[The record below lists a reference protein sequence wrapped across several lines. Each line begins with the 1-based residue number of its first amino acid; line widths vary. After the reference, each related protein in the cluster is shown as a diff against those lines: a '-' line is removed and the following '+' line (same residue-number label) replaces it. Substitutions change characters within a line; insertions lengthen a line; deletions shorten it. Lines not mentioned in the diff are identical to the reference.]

1 MTTRHTMPP
10 PITPF
15 VVEFV
20 CYTAGSIVLLL
31 FTVLLFRTF
40 KVRQVLREV
49 EAKFYSDPDDIYEGP
64 GDARVV
70 KAFSVTADLAT
81 MARLGSDAS
90 PLVEAQRTVCQGKT
104 KAQMVSFTDVKWL
117 VLQRSSAAEE
127 LHADVVSGRIKYVAL
142 GGAVVRIASTVG
154 TQLPP
159 NVMTSMERFKGSTY
173 LFRIAAAYE
182 AKCEEDPK
190 CTFSGALP
198 IGSDPRRLWRMLES
212 GSQSILG
219 MIAWGWA

>member
-1 MTTRHTMPP
+1 MPP

-49 EAKFYSDPDDIYEGP
+49 EAKRYSDPDDIYEGP
-64 GDARVV
+64 GDARIV

-90 PLVEAQRTVCQGKT
+90 PLMEAQRTVCTKGQTT

-117 VLQRSSAAEE
+117 VLQRSSAAED
-127 LHADVVSGRIKYVAL
+127 LHADVVSGKIKYVAM
-142 GGAVVRIASTVG
+142 GGAVVRIANTVG
-154 TQLPP
+154 TQLPS
-159 NVMTSMERFKGSTY
+159 NVMNSMERLKGSTY

-182 AKCEEDPK
+182 AKCEEDPN

-219 MIAWGWA
+219 MIVWGWA